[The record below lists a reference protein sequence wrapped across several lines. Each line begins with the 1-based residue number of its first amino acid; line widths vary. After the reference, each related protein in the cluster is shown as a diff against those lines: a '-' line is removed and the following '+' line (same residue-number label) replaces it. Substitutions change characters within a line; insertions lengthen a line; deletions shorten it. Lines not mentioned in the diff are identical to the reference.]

1 CSIGGGKAR
10 EAVIGTWR
18 SSVGPLGAVGRQRN
32 DGGEGI
38 LSN

>member
-1 CSIGGGKAR
+1 
-10 EAVIGTWR
+10 VIGTWR
-18 SSVGPLGAVGRQRN
+18 SSVGPLGAVGRRRN